1 MIGRV
6 LYIAAFTR
14 PAGPHT
20 DIQCRNRKRQNNL
33 LYRQRRRE
41 DNANDPN
48 S

>member
-20 DIQCRNRKRQNNL
+20 DIQCRNRKRQNNFSN
-33 LYRQRRRE
+33 RQRRRE
-41 DNANDPN
+41 NTANDP
-48 S
+48 SS